1 MPQDRRCCW
10 TPAEAE
16 EGVPSEGMQAL
27 RFWLRCL
34 ANSSLVCDSSYAQ
47 EFARVQLVPPQ
58 QRECCACIAAADP
71 QLLNQHGDVEPGRA
85 ALLNLSHQH
94 QLLAVWHG
102 GPDPASLVKAHLNAR
117 DVCDLQAGANCS
129 RALALDQGSAGSPA
143 RLSVLTRVAGD
154 CSSAAPRR
162 HAVSLLSWS
171 GRRGVPVPL
180 C

>member
-10 TPAEAE
+10 TPAEAAKACHQKE
-16 EGVPSEGMQAL
+16 CNPPVLAQVPGKFQPCL
-27 RFWLRCL
+27 RLIRPGIR
-34 ANSSLVCDSSYAQ
+34 SGS
-47 EFARVQLVPPQ
+47 ARPASAA
-58 QRECCACIAAADP
+58 ECCACIAAADP

-102 GPDPASLVKAHLNAR
+102 GPDPASLAKAHLNAR